1 MSEKHVICINL
12 TQKTYIMQLPANTL
26 LQGGKYRIIKCIGQG
41 GFGIT
46 YEAMQSGLDRKV
58 AIKEFFMKDFCERE
72 DDATHVTIG
81 TRSSRDMVA
90 NYRNKFIKEAKTIA
104 ALNNAHIIRIYDIFE
119 ENNTAYYVMEYLG
132 GGSLKE
138 KSGLGEKQSVAYI
151 LQVAD
156 ALQYIHDRRI
166 MHLDVK
172 PSNIMLQPGGEA
184 VLIDFGVSKRYDDGG
199 GQTSS
204 TPVGISKGYAPL
216 EQYVKDGISTFSPA
230 TDIYSLGATLYFLL
244 TGEQPPE
251 AGTIS
256 DEGLPPLPPSVSLP
270 VRRAVE
276 AAMQPRRK
284 DRPQSATAFAAMLD
298 DKRNDEDESTHI
310 MTKPA
315 HRPTSDAKESKQG
328 IHTAITIT
336 AILAA
341 AVAALVLLMN
351 LPKKQE
357 PVNIEDWI
365 EAPAEETSE
374 AEKNKLAG
382 EEFLRKNAQRQGVET
397 TPSGLQYEIV
407 SHGTG
412 PKPGPDSKVKVE
424 YSGWL
429 IDGTVFDE
437 TSDKPVVFRTSQVIE
452 GWTEALQMM
461 PVGSVWNIYV
471 PYNMAYKDRGFGQIK
486 PYSALCFRIHLMD
499 IIE

>member
-1 MSEKHVICINL
+1 
-12 TQKTYIMQLPANTL
+12 
-26 LQGGKYRIIKCIGQG
+26 
-41 GFGIT
+41 
-46 YEAMQSGLDRKV
+46 
-58 AIKEFFMKDFCERE
+58 
-72 DDATHVTIG
+72 
-81 TRSSRDMVA
+81 
-90 NYRNKFIKEAKTIA
+90 
-104 ALNNAHIIRIYDIFE
+104 
-119 ENNTAYYVMEYLG
+119 
-132 GGSLKE
+132 
-138 KSGLGEKQSVAYI
+138 
-151 LQVAD
+151 
-156 ALQYIHDRRI
+156 
-166 MHLDVK
+166 
-172 PSNIMLQPGGEA
+172 
-184 VLIDFGVSKRYDDGG
+184 
-199 GQTSS
+199 
-204 TPVGISKGYAPL
+204 
-216 EQYVKDGISTFSPA
+216 
-230 TDIYSLGATLYFLL
+230 
-244 TGEQPPE
+244 
-251 AGTIS
+251 
-256 DEGLPPLPPSVSLP
+256 
-270 VRRAVE
+270 
-276 AAMQPRRK
+276 MQPRRK

-298 DKRNDEDESTHI
+298 DKRNDEDESTHV

-315 HRPTSDAKESKQG
+315 PRPTSDAKESKQG

-341 AVAALVLLMN
+341 AIAALVLLMN

-365 EAPAEETSE
+365 EAPAEKTSE
-374 AEKNKLAG
+374 AEKNKQAG

-461 PVGSVWNIYV
+461 PVGSIWNIYV

>member
-1 MSEKHVICINL
+1 
-12 TQKTYIMQLPANTL
+12 MQLPANTL

-104 ALNNAHIIRIYDIFE
+104 ALSNVHIIRIYDIFE

-156 ALQYIHDRRI
+156 ALQYIHDRKI

-172 PSNIMLQPGGEA
+172 PSNIMLQPGDEA

-230 TDIYSLGATLYFLL
+230 TDIYSLGATLYF
-244 TGEQPPE
+244 
-251 AGTIS
+251 S
-256 DEGLPPLPPSVSLP
+256 
-270 VRRAVE
+270 
-276 AAMQPRRK
+276 
-284 DRPQSATAFAAMLD
+284 
-298 DKRNDEDESTHI
+298 
-310 MTKPA
+310 
-315 HRPTSDAKESKQG
+315 
-328 IHTAITIT
+328 
-336 AILAA
+336 
-341 AVAALVLLMN
+341 
-351 LPKKQE
+351 
-357 PVNIEDWI
+357 
-365 EAPAEETSE
+365 
-374 AEKNKLAG
+374 
-382 EEFLRKNAQRQGVET
+382 
-397 TPSGLQYEIV
+397 
-407 SHGTG
+407 
-412 PKPGPDSKVKVE
+412 
-424 YSGWL
+424 
-429 IDGTVFDE
+429 
-437 TSDKPVVFRTSQVIE
+437 
-452 GWTEALQMM
+452 
-461 PVGSVWNIYV
+461 
-471 PYNMAYKDRGFGQIK
+471 
-486 PYSALCFRIHLMD
+486 
-499 IIE
+499 